1 MISKCSNIVINRTKF
16 SDFEEFDT
24 STQSTEGL
32 KLVGY
37 IETIDPLTGN
47 AVKKNIAID
56 YPAVKIVKPKSYF
69 VPTLADPELNGEF
82 MEVRTL
88 SDGSTSY
95 HVLSGFQGDMIQLNF
110 NESACLTSDNGYGA
124 FNKVGDHLY
133 CFTISFAKDIQLGQE
148 IKILFKNFP
157 IYVEG
162 TAVRMVDF
170 TPNRSCVAGIQSSE
184 ILFEFDER
192 FKEMWIGNTFNSTC
206 ECNPCTCKPFNF
218 LVTFKQTMV
227 ASATNEGA
235 SQRKMIATN
244 IELVD

>member
-24 STQSTEGL
+24 SIQSAEGL

-37 IETIDPLTGN
+37 VTTTDPLTGN
-47 AVKKNIAID
+47 SVTKNVAID
-56 YPAVKIVKPKSYF
+56 YPTVKIVKPKSYF
-69 VPTLADPELNGEF
+69 VPNLANPELNGEF
-82 MEVRTL
+82 IQVQTL

-95 HVLSGFQGDMIQLNF
+95 HILGGFKGDLIQLNF
-110 NESACLTSDNGYGA
+110 NDTACLTQDNGYGV
-124 FNKVGDHLY
+124 FSKVGDFSR
-133 CFTISFAKDIQLGQE
+133 CFTISFAKDIEFGQE
-148 IKILFKNFP
+148 IKVLFKNFP

-170 TPNRSCVAGIQSSE
+170 TPNCSCTAGIQASD
-184 ILFEFDER
+184 ILFNFDER

-206 ECNPCTCKPFNF
+206 DCNPCTCKPFNF

-227 ASATNEGA
+227 ASAANEGA